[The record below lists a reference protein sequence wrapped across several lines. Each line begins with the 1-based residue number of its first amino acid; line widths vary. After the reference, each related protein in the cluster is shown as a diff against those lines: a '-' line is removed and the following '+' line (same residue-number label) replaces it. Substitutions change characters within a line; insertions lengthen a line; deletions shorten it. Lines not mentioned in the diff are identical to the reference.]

1 MDLFEILSDEHQAVR
16 QKINHCLR
24 AREFDREEITAIC
37 TLLTLHTQVE
47 EKLLYPQ
54 LESPRETHD
63 LMVEAEDAHRSL
75 KEYINTLQHADISAE
90 VTRNALEEMLQTLEE
105 HVRQEENIVF
115 PRARK
120 LLGDD
125 EIETLGRHAQDM
137 KQAAGIR

>member
-1 MDLFEILSDEHQAVR
+1 MDLFEILSDEHQTVR

-24 AREFDREEITAIC
+24 AREFDREEIAEIC
-37 TLLTLHTQVE
+37 TLLILHTDVE
-47 EKLLYPQ
+47 EKLLYPE
-54 LESPRETHD
+54 LETARETHD
-63 LMVEAEDAHRSL
+63 LMEEAYDAHGSL
-75 KEYINTLQHADISAE
+75 KEYINTLQHADISAD

-120 LLGDD
+120 LLGDE

-137 KQAAGIR
+137 KQAAKTR